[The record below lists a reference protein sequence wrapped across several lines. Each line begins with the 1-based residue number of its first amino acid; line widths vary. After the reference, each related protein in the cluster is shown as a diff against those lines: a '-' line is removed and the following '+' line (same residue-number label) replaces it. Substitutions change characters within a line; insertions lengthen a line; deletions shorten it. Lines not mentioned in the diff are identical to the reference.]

1 MSLVAL
7 CSAKGSPGT
16 TTVSLLLARELAR
29 RLGRTGGVCLLDAD
43 PDGGDV
49 AVRLGL
55 DPVPGAGTLALAGRH
70 GIDDGLLLAHSQRTT
85 TLPGVA
91 VVAGISGRAQ
101 QATLDW
107 LVRPL
112 ADAAVRSPLQL
123 VVDLGRIAAGGPA
136 SVLLERAGEVLVV
149 CRSDTASV
157 VHTRSA
163 LIRLRAQGIA
173 ARAVVAAR
181 DDRVAEEVSMALG
194 HPVAGVVPLGHGG
207 PFDFAGPR
215 LPVAS
220 LRAEDRALQ
229 RAIGG
234 LAAFVLGQAPA
245 LVTPQVA
252 ITEHAPD
259 AVRLVAGRLHR
270 PEGEEP

>member
-1 MSLVAL
+1 MSLIAL

-16 TTVSLLLARELAR
+16 TTVALLLARELAQ
-29 RLGRTGGVCLLDAD
+29 RLGRAGGVCLVDAD

-70 GIDDGLLLAHSQRTT
+70 GIDDGLLLAHSQRTAS
-85 TLPGVA
+85 LPGVA
-91 VVAGISGRAQ
+91 VVAGVSGRAQ

-112 ADAAVRSPLQL
+112 ADAAARSPLQL
-123 VVDLGRIAAGGPA
+123 LVDLGRIAAGGPA
-136 SVLLERAGEVLVV
+136 GVLLERAGEVLVV
-149 CRSDTASV
+149 CRPDTASV

-163 LIRLRAQGIA
+163 LVRLRGQGIA
-173 ARAVVAAR
+173 ARAVVVAR
-181 DDRVAEEVSMALG
+181 DERVAEEVSMALG
-194 HPVAGVVPLGHGG
+194 YPVAGVVPLGHGG

-215 LPVAS
+215 MPVAT

-229 RAIGG
+229 RAVGA
-234 LAAFVLGQAPA
+234 LAAFVIGESPG
-245 LVTPQVA
+245 LVTPEVA
-252 ITEHAPD
+252 VTEHAPD
-259 AVRLVAGRLHR
+259 AVRLAAGRLHR
-270 PEGEEP
+270 RAGEER